1 MLGAM
6 QEEQKNS
13 ILLLNLFK
21 GKKKKDK
28 QTNKQKKTSEVD
40 WLPSLKC
47 RTGAV
52 IGMTG
57 GTSLSVSPP
66 Y

>member
-1 MLGAM
+1 MMGAM

-21 GKKKKDK
+21 EKKKKDK
-28 QTNKQKKTSEVD
+28 QTNKQKKTSKVD